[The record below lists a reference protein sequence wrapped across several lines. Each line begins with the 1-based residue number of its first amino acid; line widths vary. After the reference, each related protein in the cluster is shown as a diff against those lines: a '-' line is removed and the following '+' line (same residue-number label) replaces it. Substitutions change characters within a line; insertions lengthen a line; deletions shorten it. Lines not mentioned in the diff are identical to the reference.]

1 MNHQIALQEIEK
13 FVKVFKA
20 FDEAKNAITS
30 LASLDQ
36 NVKEL
41 ELKKINILTAL
52 ELEIE
57 RLDSF
62 RSIAKAEKEKLQQ
75 DSKSFIEQLK
85 NKEEK
90 KQNNLLTEFNAL
102 KENLENQFDI
112 LVLKNEREEQKLK
125 VLNKE
130 VLDKGHE
137 LTSLENKVLE
147 VRKQI
152 AQLLK

>member
-137 LTSLENKVLE
+137 LSSLENKVLE